1 MIITQ
6 NDYERQGNSEARR
19 RQGRVKEAKL
29 GVFVQFMIK
38 NYNKIEHAVLREWVS
53 NAHDS
58 HRMAGQTKPVKIT
71 LPSTFSNMLVVQDF
85 GLGMSYDELVNGF
98 GVILESTKDEDN
110 EGIGG
115 YGIGGKAAL
124 ALADQFTVVSN
135 KDGLK
140 NIVIF
145 ESDARTGFEIL
156 EVVTDQPTDEPN
168 GVTMS
173 VAVENPGAFEDANS
187 VLEGWRSDQIE
198 LVNGKFTSFYDGAIE
213 FSSGL
218 VKSSIFEAQAA
229 GNHNYYGGYRYAVQ
243 GKVFVGPVAYDL
255 PASARNY
262 LHSWIEN
269 SKYAIVK
276 AFFDSMAVTLPI
288 GSVTFPSSRE
298 VIEDNAKNNTVI
310 SEAFKALA
318 DELLQYIEE
327 NVMQFASLEEAW
339 AFRNSNLA
347 KELNL
352 EVNYEG
358 RNLNIVA
365 LDELTYLIDPSVRR
379 SNAGVESYNLNS
391 EPTVT
396 SFWSA
401 ETRKAIPGVSIDRVS
416 TIIRLSDN
424 DNTPSIGVV
433 RKHLRAYL
441 DQKIVEANLQPGN
454 SISSIK
460 ELSLNNRTI
469 VISECETDPLWE
481 IAGIDVI
488 DFEEL
493 RKFSKTSDAKGSAN
507 PRKTL
512 TAEERREKVGGII
525 VKVAARKQSSTGA
538 YYNDYGFA
546 TAKLNKA
553 LVDANSK
560 LILIPSD
567 DLLPTDLILLGHLF
581 DLEFAQFAIVPR
593 KRDRERIITN
603 FPEVTIFED
612 YLTSLSKQTHVK
624 ARARLTYLNRLR
636 SDLLL
641 DGYYEREN
649 FKWFVD
655 HREACEELK
664 SLVSDEDIRMASYVG
679 STLLNASGSLAG
691 LLGVTDPYALR
702 ANIQESPMALYTV
715 SYSRTNHDHR
725 SDMLEYLN
733 LVAPRYK
740 EKLGKLKEASVS
752 NA

>member
-187 VLEGWRSDQIE
+187 VLEGWRSNE
-198 LVNGKFTSFYDGAIE
+198 LEVVNSKFTSFYDSSIE
-213 FSSGL
+213 FTSGL
-218 VKSSIFEAQAA
+218 VKSSIFESQAEDIY
-229 GNHNYYGGYRYAVQ
+229 NYYGRYRRAT
-243 GKVFVGPVAYDL
+243 GRAKVFVGPVAYDL
-255 PASARNY
+255 PASAQNY
-262 LHSWIEN
+262 LQSWIQER
-269 SKYAIVK
+269 KYAIAN
-276 AFFDSMAVTLPI
+276 AFFGSMAVTLPI

-318 DELLQYIEE
+318 EELHHYVEE
-327 NVMQFASLEEAW
+327 NVMKFSSLEEAW

-347 KELNL
+347 KALSL

-358 RNLNIVA
+358 RNLNVVA
-365 LDELTYLIDPSVRR
+365 LDELTYLIDPRVRK
-379 SNAGVESYNLNS
+379 SNAGAETYNLNS
-391 EPTVT
+391 EPTTV
-396 SFWSA
+396 SFWDGRSQNS
-401 ETRKAIPGVSIDRVS
+401 IPGVSIDRVS

-460 ELSLNNRTI
+460 ELSLNNRTV
-469 VISECETDPLWE
+469 VIGECETDPLWE

-512 TAEERREKVGGII
+512 TAEERREKVGEII
-525 VKVAARKQSSTGA
+525 VKVASRKQSSTGA

-593 KRDRERIITN
+593 KRDRERIVTN
-603 FPEVTIFED
+603 FPEVTLFDD
-612 YLTSLSKQTHVK
+612 YLASLGKQAQAK
-624 ARARLTYLNRLR
+624 AQARLTYLNRLR

-641 DGYYEREN
+641 DGHYEREN

-655 HREACEELK
+655 HREAREELK
-664 SLVSDEDIRMASYVG
+664 SLVSDEDIRMASYV
-679 STLLNASGSLAG
+679 SSSLLNASGSLAG
-691 LLGVTDPYALR
+691 LLGVTDPYVLR
-702 ANIQESPMALYTV
+702 ANVQESPMTLYAV
-715 SYSRTNHDHR
+715 SYSRVDHDHR

-740 EKLGKLKEASVS
+740 EKLGKLKEASV
-752 NA
+752 